1 MQGRPNMPKPRRS
14 RVHMGTLRL
23 LGLAGMAASS
33 LAMFGCEV
41 DSFFDQSVMGRWEN
55 TPTTVPILERL
66 VAIEGSASQASVETS
81 PVRPEDLIPEVEAY
95 RLGPGDGVELRI
107 LDLYRTDAEEVV
119 QREVDA
125 RGFIDLPL
133 LGSIAI
139 VGLTIDEARLA
150 VVRGLEDR
158 NILRN
163 PNVTAQVLSRRGLT
177 FNILGSVGQP
187 GVYQIPRPD
196 YRLLEALTA
205 AGQFSQGARSVF
217 VIRQIPLSDKVT
229 RGNNPG
235 VLNTAPTFNPPN
247 QPGAN
252 TPPSTPPGT
261 PPKSGESVIDLI
273 DELAKPVAPKP
284 QADERENPRL
294 AIFSAR
300 PQSEKQPP
308 PIDLPSDRPP
318 APRPVMPPAPVQ
330 QPQPPSAPAAKPP
343 APVATDASVKSTD
356 AAPAQ
361 PSDSPTAS
369 SGTSPQGL
377 PQSFWIFQDGK
388 WVQVSRARPVAPRS
402 PEGTSVPM
410 REGPG
415 MRPVAPLPA
424 GASGQVPLPPSLPGQ
439 TPAPLPTQ
447 PSGGAAPIDLPLPG
461 DSGPKGVPGA
471 DQLVTQRVIEVP
483 VGPLLAGS
491 AQYNIVIR
499 PGDVIRVPANDEG
512 LVYVAGDVQRPGPYN
527 LPTNGRLTILRAINA
542 AGGLNPNAVPER
554 VDLTRMVGPDRQA
567 TVRLDMRAIAEGT
580 QPDIFLKSD
589 DMINVGTNFWA
600 FPLAVIRQGFR
611 FSYGFGFVLDRN
623 FQGDVFGVD
632 QASNR

>member
-1 MQGRPNMPKPRRS
+1 MSKSRRS
-14 RVHMGTLRL
+14 RTNMGTLRL
-23 LGLAGMAASS
+23 LALAGMAVPS

-95 RLGPGDGVELRI
+95 RLGPGDTVELGVQ
-107 LDLYRTDAEEVV
+107 DLYRTDSVEVL

-133 LGSIAI
+133 LGSVAI

-150 VVRGLEDR
+150 VVKGLEDR

-163 PNVTAQVLSRRGLT
+163 PNVTAQVLARRGLT

-235 VLNTAPTFNPPN
+235 ALNSAPTFIPPN
-247 QPGAN
+247 QPGDL
-252 TPPSTPPGT
+252 TPPSSPAGT
-261 PPKSGESVIDLI
+261 PPKSGENVIDLI

-284 QADERENPRL
+284 QADEREKPRL
-294 AIFSAR
+294 AIFASR
-300 PQSEKQPP
+300 SQPEKQPP

-318 APRPVMPPAPVQ
+318 APKPVMPPAPSP
-330 QPQPPSAPAAKPP
+330 QPQAAPASPAKPVAPAA
-343 APVATDASVKSTD
+343 TDAPARSVE

-361 PSDSPTAS
+361 PSESPAAS

-388 WVQVSRARPVAPRS
+388 WVQVSRARPVAPRAA
-402 PEGTSVPM
+402 EGTPVPM
-410 REGPG
+410 PEGPG

-424 GASGQVPLPPSLPGQ
+424 GASGQVPPPPSLPGQ
-439 TPAPLPTQ
+439 PAAPVPTQ
-447 PSGGAAPIDLPLPG
+447 PSGSGAPIDLPLPG
-461 DSGPKGVPGA
+461 DGGPKGVPGA

-512 LVYVAGDVQRPGPYN
+512 LVYVSGEVQRPGPYN

-623 FQGDVFGVD
+623 FQGDVFGTD
-632 QASNR
+632 RATNP